1 MTTVVPHSVGGRA
14 TGTAAHP
21 ATGSA
26 SHAASRRPA
35 APAAD
40 AAPVAA
46 AAEPDRIDAAARTR
60 RRRAVIVHVVLAVA
74 LVATVL
80 WSATVGQYGTGVVDS
95 LKSIVGA
102 GGEADVV
109 MWQVRLPRIA
119 LALFVGAGLAIAGV
133 ALQAVF
139 GNPLAE
145 PGLVGV
151 SSGAA
156 VGAAAV
162 TVAGGA
168 ALPAALGATAASWAI
183 AAGAFAGGVLATAV
197 VAATARGGRDV
208 ARIILVGVAV
218 NAVCGG
224 LVSGLTFIAEPA
236 ARDRIVFW
244 QMGSFA
250 GGDWTST
257 AIVAAVTVPAAAVLW
272 ALARRLDLLGL
283 GEAQAGHLGVDVV
296 TLRRVVITLTALVVA
311 VGVAFSGIIVFIGL
325 VVPHALRLI
334 LGPGHSALLPASL
347 LGGALVA
354 TLADLAARTLVT
366 GADLP
371 LGMLTSL
378 VGGPLFFWLL
388 LRGGRA
394 VRR

>member
-1 MTTVVPHSVGGRA
+1 MDPTGG
-14 TGTAAHP
+14 TGG
-21 ATGSA
+21 TG
-26 SHAASRRPA
+26 PTGGTD
-35 APAAD
+35 P
-40 AAPVAA
+40 
-46 AAEPDRIDAAARTR
+46 IDAAAVSR
-60 RRRAVIVHVVLAVA
+60 RRRSVIVHVVLAVA
-74 LVATVL
+74 LAGAVL
-80 WSATVGQYGTGVVDS
+80 WSATIGQFGTGVADS

-119 LALFVGAGLAIAGV
+119 MALLVGAGLAIAGV

-168 ALPAALGATAASWAI
+168 ALPAALGPAAADWAI
-183 AAGAFAGGVLATAV
+183 AAGAFAGGALATAI

-250 GGDWTST
+250 GGDWTSA
-257 AIVAAVTVPAAAVLW
+257 AIVAAVTFPSAAVMW

-296 TLRRVVITLTALVVA
+296 KLRRTVIILTALVVA

-354 TLADLAARTLVT
+354 TLADLAARTLVA

>member
-1 MTTVVPHSVGGRA
+1 ALG
-14 TGTAAHP
+14 
-21 ATGSA
+21 
-26 SHAASRRPA
+26 PA
-35 APAAD
+35 AAD
-40 AAPVAA
+40 
-46 AAEPDRIDAAARTR
+46 
-60 RRRAVIVHVVLAVA
+60 
-74 LVATVL
+74 
-80 WSATVGQYGTGVVDS
+80 
-95 LKSIVGA
+95 
-102 GGEADVV
+102 
-109 MWQVRLPRIA
+109 
-119 LALFVGAGLAIAGV
+119 
-133 ALQAVF
+133 
-139 GNPLAE
+139 
-145 PGLVGV
+145 
-151 SSGAA
+151 
-156 VGAAAV
+156 
-162 TVAGGA
+162 
-168 ALPAALGATAASWAI
+168 WAI
-183 AAGAFAGGVLATAV
+183 AAGAFAGGALATAI

-250 GGDWTST
+250 GGDWTSA
-257 AIVAAVTVPAAAVLW
+257 AIVAAVTFPSAAVMW

-296 TLRRVVITLTALVVA
+296 KLRRTVIGLTALVVA

-354 TLADLAARTLVT
+354 TLADLAARTLVV